1 MDGVGSH
8 LPLLEEI
15 FKLKK
20 IESVIEFGCGDFS
33 TTFFVQNCPN
43 VTSIEMQTEE
53 WYRKIS
59 NQFKD
64 APNWKGVLCLG
75 PHEFSKL
82 NIYKK
87 VDLCFVDGHG
97 DSRPDVIN
105 FMQPYTN
112 IFVAHDT
119 ETFTYYWG
127 RIRFFKKM
135 YEFQYKRH
143 KPYSTIWSSDPLLIE
158 ELSKRLG

>member
-1 MDGVGSH
+1 MDGYGSH

-15 FKLKK
+15 FKLRK
-20 IESVIEFGCGDFS
+20 IDSVLEFGCGDFS
-33 TTFFVQNCPN
+33 TDFFVKNCN
-43 VTSIEMQTEE
+43 DVTSIEMQSDE
-53 WYRKIS
+53 WFFKIS
-59 NQFKD
+59 NQFKKF
-64 APNWKGVLCLG
+64 PNWKGILCVG
-75 PHEFSKL
+75 PREFESL

-105 FMQPYTN
+105 FMQIYSD

-127 RIRFFKKM
+127 RINFFREI
-135 YEFQYKRH
+135 YSFQYK
-143 KPYSTIWSSDPLLIE
+143 KFSPCTTVWSSDFLLIG

>member
-1 MDGVGSH
+1 MDGFGSH

-20 IESVIEFGCGDFS
+20 INNVIEFGCGDFS
-33 TTFFVQNCPN
+33 TPFFIQNCSS
-43 VTSIEMQTEE
+43 VTSIEMQTDE
-53 WYRKIS
+53 WFHKMS
-59 NQFKD
+59 NQFKNS
-64 APNWKGVLCLG
+64 PNWKGFLSIG
-75 PHEFSKL
+75 PHEFTRL

-105 FMQPYTN
+105 FMQIYSD

-127 RIRFFKKM
+127 RINFFKTM
-135 YEFQYKRH
+135 YSFQYK
-143 KPYSTIWSSDPLLIE
+143 KFSPCTTVWSSDPLLIE
-158 ELSKRLG
+158 ELSRRLS